1 MKKTMTM
8 LLTAAM
14 ILSMS
19 VTAFAAEAKYSVS
32 VDDDLLTVNNGE
44 TKATYQLEGSKL
56 SLSKSNDGG
65 IALSFRT
72 EDDGG
77 KKVTLGEQ
85 KDVSI
90 SGDIDYLN
98 ISQSKA
104 YELAHR
110 NAFPIC
116 RFDGSIR
123 IPKASFLAWIETRT
137 LLPGGL
143 MPGA

>member
-1 MKKTMTM
+1 MNEMNQ
-8 LLTAAM
+8 LSHDYLT
-14 ILSMS
+14 INE
-19 VTAFAAEAKYSVS
+19 VK
-32 VDDDLLTVNNGE
+32 
-44 TKATYQLEGSKL
+44 
-56 SLSKSNDGG
+56 
-65 IALSFRT
+65 
-72 EDDGG
+72 
-77 KKVTLGEQ
+77 
-85 KDVSI
+85 
-90 SGDIDYLN
+90 DYLN

-137 LLPGGL
+137 LLPVGL

>member
-1 MKKTMTM
+1 MRVPACIA
-8 LLTAAM
+8 LLTALFKEDSIM
-14 ILSMS
+14 NKMKQLSHD
-19 VTAFAAEAKYSVS
+19 Y
-32 VDDDLLTVNNGE
+32 LTINEV
-44 TKATYQLEGSKL
+44 K
-56 SLSKSNDGG
+56 
-65 IALSFRT
+65 
-72 EDDGG
+72 
-77 KKVTLGEQ
+77 
-85 KDVSI
+85 
-90 SGDIDYLN
+90 DYLN

-123 IPKASFLAWIETRT
+123 IPKDSFLAWIETRT

>member
-1 MKKTMTM
+1 MRVPACIA
-8 LLTAAM
+8 LLTALFKEDSIINEM
-14 ILSMS
+14 KQLSHD
-19 VTAFAAEAKYSVS
+19 Y
-32 VDDDLLTVNNGE
+32 LTINEV
-44 TKATYQLEGSKL
+44 K
-56 SLSKSNDGG
+56 
-65 IALSFRT
+65 
-72 EDDGG
+72 
-77 KKVTLGEQ
+77 
-85 KDVSI
+85 
-90 SGDIDYLN
+90 DYLN

-116 RFDGSIR
+116 RFDGNIR